1 MTTDNERANHVTCNH
16 LPCRNAFRNVCS
28 FRKWPIT
35 MKTPIVTSDPFLLP
49 LADLIALLNEPI
61 TQVDLSVEDMIAI
74 LLSSQS
80 DTNIN

>member
-1 MTTDNERANHVTCNH
+1 
-16 LPCRNAFRNVCS
+16 
-28 FRKWPIT
+28 

-49 LADLIALLNEPI
+49 LADLISLLNEPI
-61 TQVDLSVEDMIAI
+61 TQADLSVEDMIAI